1 MWIVKVALQRPYTF
15 LVLAILILLMG
26 VLSILRTATD
36 IFPAI
41 NIPVVAAIWTYTGL
55 QPEEMASRIVLTT
68 ERVAQTTVNDVEHTE
83 SQSLNGIGVVKY
95 FFQPKADERLSY
107 GQITGI
113 SQTQLKNLPPGT
125 TPPFILAY
133 NASTVPIIQ
142 LALSSDTLSESQIFD
157 IANNEIRTAL
167 ATVPGASIPYP
178 YGGKQ
183 RQVQVDLDPQALRS
197 KGLSG
202 GDVIAAITSQNLI
215 LPAGTQKIG
224 ELEYFIGIN
233 ASPLQIEEM
242 NDLPISAS
250 TGQVTYIRDV
260 AHVYDGAPPQTN
272 IARLE
277 GRRAAL
283 MTVLKNGSSSTLDII
298 NAIKAKLPQ
307 IHSLAGPALKVEPI
321 GDQSV
326 FVRASISGV
335 IREATIAACLT
346 GLMILLFLG
355 SWRST
360 LIIFFSIP
368 LSILASIAC
377 LAALGETINIMT
389 LGGLAL
395 AVGIL
400 VDDATVTIEN
410 INSHLEEGA
419 EVVPAILEGARQI
432 ALPALVSTLS
442 ICIVFVPMFML
453 AGIAK
458 YLFVPLAEAVVFAM
472 LASYLLSRTLIP
484 TLAMYWLQKH
494 EGAREKSEGGEED
507 GQRDRHGDVQD
518 DGQGKGQGGAA
529 HGRRGG
535 QDGGEH
541 GKGQKGSD
549 ERPREGEVSEASV
562 ARALDQQA
570 AERKAAEEKAATEE
584 RERQKRAAEE
594 ARRSQRGHGFGG
606 KVLDVLRKPLDWMK
620 RFQQGFEHRFERI
633 RGGYHRL
640 LEAAMRSGMR
650 FAALFLGAMVAS
662 AILAF
667 PLGHYLPGLGQ
678 DFFPV
683 VDAGQIKLH
692 FRARSGLRIEETA
705 ALCDAVEARI
715 RQVIPGKELQSIV
728 DNIGLPYSGI
738 NLAYST
744 SAPVGPNDADIF
756 IALKPDHKPSADYQR
771 TLRGLLVESFP
782 SVTFAFLPAD
792 IVSQTLNFGL
802 PSPLDVQISG
812 KDIEANRA
820 YADELLQ
827 KMRNIPGAV
836 DLRVQ
841 QPYDYPKFDVTVDRA
856 KARELGLTQQNV
868 ASNMLV
874 SLSGSFQTSPSFW
887 IDPKSGTQYQVVAQT
902 PQSRLD
908 TLNDLQTT
916 PLSGTGS
923 GSDSSSS
930 LQLQAAASSSLSGA
944 NSQLLANV
952 ATVKRDVAP
961 AVVSHYDAQ
970 TVFDIYGSTQGADLG
985 FISSEVNKI
994 LKDTKGHVPKGSHVD
1009 VRGQVQTMTES
1020 FDGLLFG
1027 LMGAIVLVYLLIV
1040 VNFQSWLDPFI
1051 IITALPAALAGI
1063 VWMLFLSHT
1072 TVSVP
1077 ALTGAIM
1084 CMGVATANSVLVVS
1098 FARERMDAGDD
1109 AFTAAS
1115 KAGYSRFRPVMMT
1128 ALAMIIGMIPMALSL
1143 GEGAEQNAPLGRAV
1157 IGGLIFATVATLL
1170 FVPTVFVL
1178 IHGRKE
1184 QVHR

>member
-26 VLSILRTATD
+26 VLAILRTATD
-36 IFPAI
+36 IFPTI
-41 NIPVVAAIWTYTGL
+41 NIPVVAAIWGYTGL
-55 QPEEMASRIVLTT
+55 QPEEMATRIVLNT
-68 ERVAQTTVNDVEHTE
+68 ERIAQTTVNDVEHTE

-95 FFQPKADERLSY
+95 FFQPRTDERLSY
-107 GQITGI
+107 AQITGV
-113 SQTQLKNLPPGT
+113 SQSQLRNLPPGT

-142 LALSSDTLSESQIFD
+142 LALSSDSLSEAEIFD
-157 IANNEIRTAL
+157 LSQNVIRTTL
-167 ATVPGASIPYP
+167 ATVPGASVPYP

-197 KGLSG
+197 HGLSG
-202 GDVIAAITSQNLI
+202 SDVTAAIAAQNLI

-233 ASPLQIEEM
+233 ASPLKIEEM

-250 TGQVTYIRDV
+250 NGTVTYVRDV
-260 AHVYDGAPPQTN
+260 AHVRDGAPPQTN

-283 MTVLKNGSSSTLDII
+283 MTVLKNGSSSTLDVI
-298 NAIKAKLPQ
+298 NAVKAKLPQ
-307 IHSLAGPALKVEPI
+307 IRALAGPALKIEPI
-321 GDQSV
+321 GDQSI

-335 IREATIAACLT
+335 VREATIAACLT

-360 LIIFFSIP
+360 LIIFISIP
-368 LSILASIAC
+368 LSILASVAC

-410 INSHLEEGA
+410 INTHLEEGA
-419 EVVPAILEGARQI
+419 EVEAAILAGAQQI

-442 ICIVFVPMFML
+442 ICIVFVPMFLL

-484 TLAMYWLQKH
+484 TLSKYWLQKH
-494 EGAREKSEGGEED
+494 AEQPAAPKQVS
-507 GQRDRHGDVQD
+507 
-518 DGQGKGQGGAA
+518 QG
-529 HGRRGG
+529 
-535 QDGGEH
+535 
-541 GKGQKGSD
+541 
-549 ERPREGEVSEASV
+549 
-562 ARALDQQA
+562 
-570 AERKAAEEKAATEE
+570 
-584 RERQKRAAEE
+584 
-594 ARRSQRGHGFGG
+594 
-606 KVLDVLRKPLDWMK
+606 WMK
-620 RFQQGFEHRFERI
+620 RFQQGFERRFERL
-633 RGGYHRL
+633 RGGYHEL
-640 LEAAMRSGMR
+640 LEAALRGGMR
-650 FAALFLGAMVAS
+650 FAVIFLGVMALS

-692 FRARSGLRIEETA
+692 LRARTGLRIEETA

-715 RQVIPGKELQSIV
+715 RQVIPAREIESIV

-738 NLAYST
+738 NLAYSA
-744 SAPVGPNDADIF
+744 SAPVGPGDADIF
-756 IALKPDHKPSADYQR
+756 IALRPDHEPSAGYQR
-771 TLRGLLVESFP
+771 RLRGMLAESFP
-782 SVTFAFLPAD
+782 GVTFAFPPAD

-802 PSPLDVQISG
+802 PSPLDIQIAG
-812 KDIEANRA
+812 KNTEANRG

-827 KMRNIPGAV
+827 RLRNIPGAV
-836 DLRVQ
+836 DLRIQ
-841 QPYDYPKFDVTVDRA
+841 QAFDYPKFAVEVDRT

-868 ASNMLV
+868 AANMLV

-887 IDPKSGTQYQVVAQT
+887 IDPSSGTQYQVVAQT
-902 PQSRLD
+902 PQPRLN

-916 PLSGTGS
+916 PLTS
-923 GSDSSSS
+923 GS
-930 LQLQAAASSSLSGA
+930 ASGGVDA
-944 NSQLLANV
+944 QLLANV
-952 ATVKRDVAP
+952 ATIRRTVAP

-970 TVFDIYGSTQGADLG
+970 TVIDIYGSAQGTDLG
-985 FISSEVNKI
+985 FIAAEVKKI
-994 LKDTKGHVPKGSHVD
+994 LADTKGHVPEGSNVT

-1020 FDGLLFG
+1020 FNGLLLG
-1027 LMGAIVLVYLLIV
+1027 LLGAVVLVYLLIV

-1098 FARERMDAGDD
+1098 FAREQMDAGDD
-1109 AFTAAS
+1109 AFTAAL
-1115 KAGYSRFRPVMMT
+1115 KAGFARFRPVLMT

-1170 FVPTVFVL
+1170 FVPAVFVL
-1178 IHGRKE
+1178 IHGRQGAGGAAKE
-1184 QVHR
+1184 QPA